1 MSIPDEGPEG
11 LSSGPNR
18 TLRYAGKLTNLMTLV
33 ASLWKKW
40 RVNALTEDQLDAVW
54 DKAKEIPDRDPEMY
68 RQDPYG
74 NVMYRPSYGQNS
86 PTGWV
91 VDHIKPKSRGGTDT
105 LRNLQALNTKVN
117 LTKGDSLVKKSRHSK
132 GNK

>member
-1 MSIPDEGPEG
+1 MSIPDEGPAG
-11 LSSGPNR
+11 VSSGPNR
-18 TLRYAGKLTNLMTLV
+18 TLRYAGELTNLMILV
-33 ASLWKKW
+33 AFLWKKW
-40 RVNALTEDQLDAVW
+40 RVNGLTEDQLDAVW
-54 DKAKEIPDRDPEMY
+54 DKAKEIPGRDPEMY

-74 NVMYRPSYGQNS
+74 NVMYRASYGQNS
-86 PTGWV
+86 SMGWV